1 MKESNRGRT
10 TPAPPHESPRPT
22 DFGSWL
28 RGRLEDL
35 GYDLS
40 GPRSG
45 GKSRFAED
53 SGISPSTVGR
63 LLRNEMPT
71 DPRLLRTLAEAIRE
85 PYPSVL
91 VRAGFL
97 TPEELAGARDP
108 NTTSPI
114 TPDQA
119 ADDLGIDDPV
129 ERNLFITMTRT
140 MVRPAP
146 KDGEGKLAD

>member
-1 MKESNRGRT
+1 MKESKRRT
-10 TPAPPHESPRPT
+10 TPAPSHESPRPAD
-22 DFGSWL
+22 DFGAWL
-28 RGRLEDL
+28 AQRLTAL

-85 PYPSVL
+85 PYPVVL
-91 VRAGFL
+91 VRAGFI
-97 TPEELAGARDP
+97 TAEELAGARAP
-108 NTTSPI
+108 ETKQPI

-119 ADDLGIDDPV
+119 ADELGIDDPV
-129 ERNLFITMTRT
+129 ERHLFLTMTRT
-140 MVRPAP
+140 MVRPTP
-146 KDGEGKLAD
+146 TDGEGRLAD